1 MLGLLAAPS
10 DQTASG
16 LSRALMVPP
25 LLIRRRPQMACVHQV
40 ELCKALDEG
49 HHTICCLTYL
59 LHPTTT
65 QQLVAMI
72 ISTCWGCKLLHKG
85 LQAWCPTQRLSSVDL
100 GHHTPLSILH
110 APHTH
115 VGTYIMPRVQL
126 HQVLTHVA
134 GTRTCVHTYTCPMCM
149 ATNMR
154 MCLVAPCPIEQHPL
168 GC

>member
-1 MLGLLAAPS
+1 MTS
-10 DQTASG
+10 
-16 LSRALMVPP
+16 
-25 LLIRRRPQMACVHQV
+25 RRPQMACVHEV
-40 ELCKALDEG
+40 ELCKALGEG

-59 LHPTTT
+59 LHLTTT

-72 ISTCWGCKLLHKG
+72 ISTCWGCKLVHKG

-110 APHTH
+110 APHTN
-115 VGTYIMPRVQL
+115 VGTYIMPVCSC
-126 HQVLTHVA
+126 
-134 GTRTCVHTYTCPMCM
+134 TRFSHMLQAPGHVHTYTCPMCM
-149 ATNMR
+149 ATTMR